1 MKYAAVK
8 CGRFFL
14 GYTLGYEFGPFII
27 FHLFLFYLHFFSYY
41 LAYCMSF
48 EAQWAP
54 FQEEKIL

>member
-1 MKYAAVK
+1 MRSV
-8 CGRFFL
+8 FL

-48 EAQWAP
+48 ETQWAP